1 MDSDNEKKGNRE
13 KEPRGLHRME
23 LQIETKGMMYVSA
36 SEKGNAPMGLISG
49 RQKDW
54 NNVSASEKGNAPMGL
69 ISGKQKDCLMYESK
83 SFEDY
88 LYRRALETQTGTH
101 SGQEELKQEN
111 KSEESVANG
120 ELSSIRN
127 VADVF
132 TKQLRIKKNEV
143 TGGYVEV
150 LI

>member
-1 MDSDNEKKGNRE
+1 METDNEKKGNRE
-13 KEPRGLHRME
+13 MEPRGLHRME
-23 LQIETKGMMYVSA
+23 LQIGTKGMM
-36 SEKGNAPMGLISG
+36 
-49 RQKDW
+49 
-54 NNVSASEKGNAPMGL
+54 NVSASEKGNAPMGL

-143 TGGYVEV
+143 TGGYVDV